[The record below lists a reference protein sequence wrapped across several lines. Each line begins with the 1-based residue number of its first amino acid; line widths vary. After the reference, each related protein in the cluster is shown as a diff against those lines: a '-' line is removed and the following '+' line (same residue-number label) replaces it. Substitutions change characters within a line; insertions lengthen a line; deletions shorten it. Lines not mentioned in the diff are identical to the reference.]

1 MSYQIHSPPLGKSSN
16 VNTGAPKF
24 ISSLFGGRKK
34 MLTTEPQLPNDM
46 MYLIVYLM
54 F

>member
-34 MLTTEPQLPNDM
+34 MLTTDM